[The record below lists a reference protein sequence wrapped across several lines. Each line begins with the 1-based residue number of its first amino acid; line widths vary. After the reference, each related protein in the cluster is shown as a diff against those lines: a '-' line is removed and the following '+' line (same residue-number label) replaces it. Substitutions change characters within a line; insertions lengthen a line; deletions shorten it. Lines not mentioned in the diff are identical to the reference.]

1 MSPDELFTRDEAL
14 GGFPARRAATL
25 LFLIESR
32 SAQLEARSRLAA
44 EEFPTEKAAQELDL
58 VFLEAFALS
67 REPPLRPTIQDLER
81 HAPKWTH
88 LVPENA
94 RLRAAIAH
102 LLSEKYSFSSEAVPG
117 MRLALGLDEPAVQ
130 RAYQELYKRSL
141 ATIFVPRVT
150 LIERLRWVPTAVA
163 KRLDS
168 LPPFWT
174 TFVLVMTLSLPQ
186 AVLALPIATAG
197 LGPLAGVGLLV
208 LFGFFNVL
216 TMACMA
222 EAFGRNGSI
231 RYGGAFTGR
240 VVSDYMGAAGSLL
253 LVSATIMRLFIGLMA
268 CYYGLSVT
276 MAGLTSIPSSLWAVF
291 LFLLAL
297 YLLLGK
303 SLNFSTALS
312 ALLGAVSIA
321 LVLFISLAVLDDLQW
336 ANLSYLNVPLI
347 GGRPFDRVTLQ
358 VIFGIVIQSYLGHT
372 YLTQCA
378 KVVLP
383 RDPGAAS
390 LLWGTAA
397 ASGGMTVLLCGWV
410 LIVNG
415 AVAPSVLSHQSGTVL
430 MSLNKELG
438 SHLNI
443 LGFLLAILLL
453 GLGFVRQSTVLFNL
467 VRELMPTRLPLMVVL
482 PRRRASLLLRKRGA
496 SGNGPLLG
504 LTYLGL
510 SEGQPQFRLDV
521 QMDGKY
527 HHAEMKIGK
536 NWDVAALFEEIPEL
550 RPSGISLALEI
561 AEAAPESV
569 RVRVTSTMN
578 LKYEGEWGATGLHLA
593 DVRMLRDPLRELI
606 NWMTRQGEVTL
617 AEITAHT
624 GGNEWIGQ
632 LMVDE
637 LIEMGFVQPL
647 EGSADPR
654 YRIHLAARR
663 GRQVPSEIWQSLD
676 ETIREPPSFGPVQA
690 KKGFHPAALWI
701 RRSMLSDS
709 GRFLLSM
716 SPVIVIFVLTE
727 WLVLTGTGSFTG
739 VLAAGGLLA
748 NSVVA
753 GVFPVLLLVS
763 SRRKGDLV
771 PTVVINP
778 LGHPLVI
785 TGIYSLFLGILFL
798 HGIVIWSNPGE
809 RAAAL
814 LVGLLVIV
822 VTIAMMR
829 QGAFTRRV
837 IVELKQD
844 KSGENKER
852 AVFAII
858 ANGQP
863 AVAEVEMSYAGREEK
878 QRAAAGEVPAF
889 GDLRSISFHLPVTE
903 ARELK
908 VWAHTVT
915 PDGASVSLPAHVH
928 VYCGN
933 NTKQFD
939 LRLSGGQI
947 VLPLTVGECALRI
960 TLPEHEGFNEILGEQ
975 AL

>member
-1 MSPDELFTRDEAL
+1 MPSDEQLFTRDEAL
-14 GGFPARRAATL
+14 GGLPARRAATL

-58 VFLEAFALS
+58 AFLEAFASS

-81 HAPKWTH
+81 HVPKWAH
-88 LVPENA
+88 LIPENA
-94 RLRAAIAH
+94 RLRATIAH
-102 LLSEKYSFSSEAVPG
+102 LLSKKYSFSSQAVPG

-130 RAYQELYKRSL
+130 RAYQEFYKRSL
-141 ATIFVPRVT
+141 NTIFVPRVT
-150 LIERLRWVPTAVA
+150 LIEWLRWVPTAVA

-174 TFVLVMTLSLPQ
+174 TFLLVITLSLPQ

-197 LGPLAGVGLLV
+197 LGPLAGVGLL
-208 LFGFFNVL
+208 LFFGFFNML

-231 RYGGAFTGR
+231 RYGSAFTGQ
-240 VVSDYMGAAGSLL
+240 VVSDYMGKGGSLL

-276 MAGLTSIPSSLWAVF
+276 MAGLTSTPPGVWAVF

-321 LVLFISLAVLDDLQW
+321 LVLVISLAVLDDIQW
-336 ANLSYLNVPLI
+336 ANLSYVNVPLI
-347 GGRPFDRVTLQ
+347 GGRPFDHATLQ

-397 ASGGMTVLLCGWV
+397 ASVGMTVLLCGWV
-410 LIVNG
+410 LVVNG
-415 AVAPSVLSHQSGTVL
+415 AVMPSVLSRQSGTVL
-430 MSLNKELG
+430 MSLTKQIG

-482 PRRRASLLLRKRGA
+482 PRRRASLLLGKRDKP
-496 SGNGPLLG
+496 GNGPRLG

-521 QMDGKY
+521 QVDGNSR
-527 HHAEMKIGK
+527 HVEMKIGK
-536 NWDVAALFEEIPEL
+536 NWDVSALLEEIPEL
-550 RPSGISLALEI
+550 RLYSISLALEI

-569 RVRVTSTMN
+569 RLRVTSTMN
-578 LKYEGEWGATGLHLA
+578 LKYEGEWAAMGLHLA
-593 DVRMLRDPLRELI
+593 DVRTLRDPLRELI

-617 AEITAHT
+617 AEITGYT
-624 GGNEWIGQ
+624 GGNEWIAQ

-647 EGSADPR
+647 EGSADAR
-654 YRIHLAARR
+654 YRIHLAARH
-663 GRQVPSEIWQSLD
+663 GRQVPSEIWQALD
-676 ETIREPPSFGPVQA
+676 ETIREPRSSRPVHA
-690 KKGFHPAALWI
+690 KQGFYPMVLWL
-701 RRSMLSDS
+701 RRSILSDS
-709 GRFLLSM
+709 GRFILSM
-716 SPVIVIFVLTE
+716 SPVIVIFVLIE
-727 WLVLTGTGSFTG
+727 WLILTGASSFTG
-739 VLAAGGLLA
+739 LLAVGGLLA

-771 PTVVINP
+771 PDVVINP
-778 LGHPLVI
+778 LGHPLVVA
-785 TGIYSLFLGILFL
+785 GIYLLFLGILFL

-814 LVGLLVIV
+814 LVGLLVIA

-844 KSGENKER
+844 KSGGNKER
-852 AVFAII
+852 TVFAII
-858 ANGQP
+858 AGGQP
-863 AVAEVEMSYAGREEK
+863 AVAEVQMNYAGREEK

-889 GDLRSISFHLPVTE
+889 GDLRSVTFHLPATQ

-915 PDGASVSLPAHVH
+915 SDGASVSLPAHLD

-933 NTKQFD
+933 DTKQFD

-947 VLPLTVGECALRI
+947 VLPLTVGECSLCI
-960 TLPEHEGFNEILGEQ
+960 TLPERKGFSEI
-975 AL
+975 

>member
-14 GGFPARRAATL
+14 GGLPARRAATL
-25 LFLIESR
+25 LFVIESR

-44 EEFPTEKAAQELDL
+44 QELPTEKAAQELDL
-58 VFLEAFALS
+58 AFLEAFALS
-67 REPPLRPTIQDLER
+67 REPPIQPTIQDLER
-81 HAPKWTH
+81 HAPKWAH
-88 LVPENA
+88 LIPENA
-94 RLRAAIAH
+94 RLRATLAH
-102 LLSEKYSFSSEAVPG
+102 LLSEKYSFSSQAVPS

-130 RAYQELYKRSL
+130 RAYQTLYNRSL
-141 ATIFVPRVT
+141 NSIFLPRVT

-168 LPPFWT
+168 MPPFWT
-174 TFVLVMTLSLPQ
+174 TFLLVITLSLPQ

-197 LGPLAGVGLLV
+197 LGPLAGVGLLM
-208 LFGFFNVL
+208 LFGFLNVL

-231 RYGGAFTGR
+231 RYGSAFTGR
-240 VVSDYMGAAGSLL
+240 VVSDYMGNAGSLL
-253 LVSATIMRLFIGLMA
+253 LVSATILRLFVGLMA

-276 MAGLTSIPSSLWAVF
+276 MASLTPIGPSVWAVF

-312 ALLGAVSIA
+312 ALLGAISIA
-321 LVLFISLAVLDDLQW
+321 LVLIISLAVLHDVQW
-336 ANLSYLNVPLI
+336 ANVSYANLPLI
-347 GGRPFDRVTLQ
+347 GGRPFDRATLQ

-383 RDPGAAS
+383 RDPGAGS

-397 ASGGMTVLLCGWV
+397 ASISMTVLLCGWV
-410 LIVNG
+410 MVING
-415 AVAPSVLSHQSGTVL
+415 VVAPSVLSRQSGTVL
-430 MSLNKELG
+430 MPLARQIG
-438 SHLNI
+438 SHVNI
-443 LGFLLAILLL
+443 PGFLLAVLLL
-453 GLGFVRQSTVLFNL
+453 GLGFVRQSTVIFNL
-467 VRELMPTRLPLMVVL
+467 VRELIPTRLPLTVVL
-482 PRRRASLLLRKRGA
+482 PRRRARLLFGKPGTP
-496 SGNGPLLG
+496 GNGPHLG

-510 SEGQPQFRLDV
+510 SEGQPQFRFDV
-521 QMDGKY
+521 QVDGNS
-527 HHAEMKIGK
+527 HHVEMKIGK
-536 NWDVAALFEEIPEL
+536 SWDVSALLEEIPML
-550 RPSGISLALEI
+550 RPYGIGLTLEI
-561 AEAAPESV
+561 AEVAPESV
-569 RVRVTSTMN
+569 RLRVTSTMN
-578 LKYEGEWGATGLHLA
+578 LKYEGEWSATGLHLT

-606 NWMTRQGEVTL
+606 NWITRQGEVTL

-624 GGNEWIGQ
+624 GGNQWIAH

-647 EGSADPR
+647 EGSASPR
-654 YRIHLAARR
+654 YRIHLAARH
-663 GRQVPSEIWQSLD
+663 GREVPSEIWQALD
-676 ETIREPPSFGPVQA
+676 ETIGEPPSSRPVQA
-690 KKGFHPAALWI
+690 KQGFHPLAQWL
-701 RRSMLSDS
+701 RKSVLSDS

-716 SPVIVIFVLTE
+716 SPVMLIFVLTE
-727 WLVLTGTGSFTG
+727 WLILTGTSSFTG
-739 VLAAGGLLA
+739 LLAVGGLLA

-771 PTVVINP
+771 PKVVIKA
-778 LGHPLVI
+778 LGHPLVVS
-785 TGIYSLFLGILFL
+785 GIYLLFLGILFL
-798 HGIVIWSNPGE
+798 HGIVLWLDPGE
-809 RAAAL
+809 RVAAL
-814 LVGLLVIV
+814 LVGLLVMA

-829 QGAFTRRV
+829 QGAFIRRV
-837 IVELKQD
+837 ILELKQD
-844 KSGENKER
+844 KSDGNKER
-852 AVFAII
+852 ALFAIT

-878 QRAAAGEVPAF
+878 QRAAGGDVPAF
-889 GDLRSISFHLPVTE
+889 HDLRSITFHLPATQ

-915 PDGASVSLPAHVH
+915 VDGTSESLPAHVN

-933 NTKQFD
+933 ETKQFD
-939 LRLSGGQI
+939 LRLSGGQV
-947 VLPLTVGECALRI
+947 VLPLTVGECWLRI
-960 TLPEHEGFNEILGEQ
+960 TFPEREGFGELLRRQ
-975 AL
+975 TL

>member
-1 MSPDELFTRDEAL
+1 MSPDELFTRDEVL
-14 GGFPARRAATL
+14 GGLPARRAATL

-32 SAQLEARSRLAA
+32 TAHFEARSRLEA

-58 VFLEAFALS
+58 AFIEAFALS
-67 REPPLRPTIQDLER
+67 RDPPLRVTIQDLER
-81 HAPKWTH
+81 HAAKWAH
-88 LVPENA
+88 LIPENA

-102 LLSEKYSFSSEAVPG
+102 LLCEKYSFTSSAIPG
-117 MRLALGLDEPAVQ
+117 IRSALGLDQPAVQ
-130 RAYQELYKRSL
+130 RAYQGLYDRSL
-141 ATIFVPRVT
+141 ETIFAPRISLT
-150 LIERLRWVPTAVA
+150 ERLRWVSTAVA
-163 KRLDS
+163 RRLDS

-174 TFVLVMTLSLPQ
+174 TFLLVITLSLPQ

-208 LFGFFNVL
+208 LFGFCNVL

-231 RYGGAFTGR
+231 RYGSAFTGR
-240 VVSDYMGAAGSLL
+240 VVSDYMGKAGSLL

-276 MAGLTSIPSSLWAVF
+276 MASLTSIPPGVWAVF

-321 LVLFISLAVLDDLQW
+321 LVLFISLAVLDDIQW
-336 ANLSYLNVPLI
+336 ANLSYVNVPLI
-347 GGRPFDRVTLQ
+347 GGRPFERATLQ
-358 VIFGIVIQSYLGHT
+358 VVFGIVIQSYLGHT

-378 KVVLP
+378 KMVLP
-383 RDPGAAS
+383 RDPGAGS

-397 ASGGMTVLLCGWV
+397 ASVGMIVLLCGWV
-410 LIVNG
+410 LVVNG
-415 AVAPSVLSHQSGTVL
+415 AVVPSVLSHQSGTVL
-430 MSLNKELG
+430 MSLSKQIG

-467 VRELMPTRLPLMVVL
+467 VRELMPKRLPLMVVL
-482 PRRRASLLLRKRGA
+482 PRRRGSLLLGKRGTRED
-496 SGNGPLLG
+496 GPRLG

-510 SEGQPQFRLDV
+510 SEGLPQFRFDV
-521 QMDGKY
+521 QVDGNS
-527 HHAEMKIGK
+527 HHVEMKIAK
-536 NWDVAALFEEIPEL
+536 NWDVPALLEEIPEL
-550 RPSGISLALEI
+550 RPYSISLTLEI

-569 RVRVTSTMN
+569 QLRVTSTMN
-578 LKYEGEWGATGLHLA
+578 LKYEGEWVRTGLHLA
-593 DVRMLRDPLRELI
+593 DVRTLRDPLRELI

-624 GGNEWIGQ
+624 GGNEWIAQ

-654 YRIHLAARR
+654 YRIHLAARH

-676 ETIREPPSFGPVQA
+676 ETIRELPSSRPVQA
-690 KKGFHPAALWI
+690 KQGFHPTALWL
-701 RRSMLSDS
+701 RRSIVSDS

-739 VLAAGGLLA
+739 VLAVGGLLA

-771 PTVVINP
+771 PTVVIHA
-778 LGHPLVI
+778 LGHPLVV
-785 TGIYSLFLGILFL
+785 TGIYLLFLGILFL

-814 LVGLLVIV
+814 SVGLLVIA
-822 VTIAMMR
+822 VTIAMIR

-837 IVELKQD
+837 VVELKQD
-844 KSGENKER
+844 KSSGNKER
-852 AVFAII
+852 AFFAIT

-863 AVAEVEMSYAGREEK
+863 AVAEVQMNYAAREEK
-878 QRAAAGEVPAF
+878 RHEAAGEVPAF
-889 GDLRSISFHLPVTE
+889 GDLQSVTFHLPPTQ

-908 VWAHTVT
+908 VWAHAVT
-915 PDGASVSLPAHVH
+915 PDGASESLPVIAEIR
-928 VYCGN
+928 CGDE
-933 NTKQFD
+933 TKRFD
-939 LRLSGGQI
+939 LKLSGGQ
-947 VLPLTVGECALRI
+947 VVVPI
-960 TLPEHEGFNEILGEQ
+960 TGDACRLQIAFAEGMP
-975 AL
+975 A